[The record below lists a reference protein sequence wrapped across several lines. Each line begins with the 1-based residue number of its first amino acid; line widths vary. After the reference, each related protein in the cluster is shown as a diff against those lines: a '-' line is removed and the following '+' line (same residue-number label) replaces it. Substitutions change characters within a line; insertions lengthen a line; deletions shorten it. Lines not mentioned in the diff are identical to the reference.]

1 MPNHYA
7 GDLRR
12 TLAMYGLSHVRT
24 ELPHLLVIP
33 FLTPHPVE
41 SNRMAGFPTCG
52 EIVHG
57 HIPVSGIQRSELLQD
72 RGICTHDRISGSF
85 SSSPAFIDH
94 RMRAMPQEYA
104 DESGSRTLQI

>member
-1 MPNHYA
+1 MTAPSEVVNASPPGPSRAMPVNWH
-7 GDLRR
+7 LRCVLR
-12 TLAMYGLSHVRT
+12 
-24 ELPHLLVIP
+24 I
-33 FLTPHPVE
+33 
-41 SNRMAGFPTCG
+41 RMAGFPTCG

-57 HIPVSGIQRSELLQD
+57 HVPVSRIQRSELLQD